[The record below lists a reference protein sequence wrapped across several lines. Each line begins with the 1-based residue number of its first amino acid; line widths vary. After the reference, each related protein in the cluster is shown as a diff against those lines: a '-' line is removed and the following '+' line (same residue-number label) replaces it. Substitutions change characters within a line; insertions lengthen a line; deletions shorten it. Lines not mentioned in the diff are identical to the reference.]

1 MTEPGADPEPG
12 AETEPGTDPVI
23 GWLLDSDPAVRWQV
37 ERDLLDAPEA
47 VWQADRARV
56 ATEGWGAELLAHE
69 DADGQWDGGSF
80 FPASFSEELF
90 HAEGQPWTATA
101 WALTQLRELGL
112 DPDSEPARRAV
123 RLVGQNSRWDYDGSP
138 YWQGEV
144 EECINGRTVADGCY
158 FGVDMSPLVER
169 LLGEQQP
176 DGGWNCERANG
187 SVRSSFDTTDNVL
200 EGLLEFERVTGGTP
214 ASRAAWERGE
224 EFLLQRRLFRRLSTG
239 EVADPQ
245 FLRFSYPARW
255 HHDVLRALD
264 HARAAS
270 LLHATPPDPRL
281 GEAVEHVRSRRRDD
295 GTWALD
301 HTWRGRRR
309 LVMDAGDG
317 EPSVWVTLKALR
329 VLRWWDAA

>member
-1 MTEPGADPEPG
+1 MTE
-12 AETEPGTDPVI
+12 TGTDPVI
-23 GWLLDSDPAVRWQV
+23 GWLLGSDPAVAWQV
-37 ERDLLDAPEA
+37 QRDLLDAPED
-47 VWQADRARV
+47 VWRAERARV
-56 ATEGWGAELLAHE
+56 ATVGWGAELLELE

-80 FPASFSEELF
+80 FPAGFTEEELRRS
-90 HAEGQPWTATA
+90 GQPWTATA
-101 WALTQLRELGL
+101 WALTQLREFGL
-112 DPDSEPARRAV
+112 DPDSEPAHRAV
-123 RLVGQNSRWDYDGSP
+123 RLVGENSRWDYDGSP
-138 YWQGEV
+138 FWQGEV

-187 SVRSSFDTTDNVL
+187 STRSSFDTTDNVL

-214 ASRAAWERGE
+214 ASRAARERGE
-224 EFLLQRRLFRRLSTG
+224 EYLLERRLFRRLSTG

-264 HARAAS
+264 HLRAAA
-270 LLHATPPDPRL
+270 LLRGTAPDPRL
-281 GEAVEHVRSRRRDD
+281 AEAIELVRSRRRDD
-295 GTWALD
+295 GRWALD
-301 HTWRGRRR
+301 HTWRGRRP
-309 LVMDAGDG
+309 LAMDARDG
-317 EPSVWVTLKALR
+317 EPSVWITLKALR